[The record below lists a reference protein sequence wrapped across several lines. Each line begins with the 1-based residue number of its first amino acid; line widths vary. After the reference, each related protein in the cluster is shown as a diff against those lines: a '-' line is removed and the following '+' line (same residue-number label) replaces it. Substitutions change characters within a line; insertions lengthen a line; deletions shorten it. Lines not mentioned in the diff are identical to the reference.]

1 MTKVCFKLIFTT
13 GGGSM
18 AFMASCRMQRDVF
31 LKGGQRLQFV
41 FEGDLSGWGPSE
53 ANFGEK
59 MH

>member
-1 MTKVCFKLIFTT
+1 
-13 GGGSM
+13 M

-59 MH
+59 MR